1 MKYIMFESLEGG
13 KYPVIFPDQIPHVL
27 MSVTVKVVTHPHT
40 LEPVSAGFVVISNC
54 DVRGNSESLGGMPHN
69 ETDAARMILG
79 DSVAFIPDAVAAS
92 TLKLYR
98 EKFK

>member
-1 MKYIMFESLEGG
+1 MKYIMFESPEGG
-13 KYPVIFPDQIPHVL
+13 KYPVLFPDQIPHVL
-27 MSVTVKVVTHPHT
+27 MSVAVKAITDPHT
-40 LEPVSAGFVVISNC
+40 LEPVSAGFVAIGNC
-54 DVRGNSESLGGMPHN
+54 DVYGDSESLGGMTHN

-79 DSVAFIPDAVAAS
+79 DSVAFMPDAVAAS